1 MERTTWSPGLIGFYL
16 SVGTASLG
24 GAVAAVGYFL
34 FRERPSMTLVVLGL
48 VMMAAGLLGGIR
60 FLRAARQER

>member
-1 MERTTWSPGLIGFYL
+1 
-16 SVGTASLG
+16 
-24 GAVAAVGYFL
+24 
-34 FRERPSMTLVVLGL
+34 VLGL